1 MTQPRRKPLASC
13 PLQALDRSPD
23 SGSNPVDTLARR
35 IQFVSVRIIK
45 EPFLMLAVKEHPKA
59 AGYLDAW
66 RKTVRAAA
74 WQNLAEVR
82 RTCPGADAVRGKS
95 GRQVLV
101 FNVRG
106 NTYRL
111 IVAGHFNRQILYTL
125 RFFTYG
131 DDSKDAWKTA
141 L

>member
-1 MTQPRRKPLASC
+1 
-13 PLQALDRSPD
+13 
-23 SGSNPVDTLARR
+23 
-35 IQFVSVRIIK
+35 
-45 EPFLMLAVKEHPKA
+45 MLAAKEHPNA

-82 RTCPGADAVRGKS
+82 RTYPSADAVRVKS

-101 FNVRG
+101 FNVCG

-111 IVAGHFNRQILYTL
+111 IVAVHFNRQILYTL
-125 RFFTYG
+125 RFLTHADY
-131 DDSKDAWKTA
+131 SKDAWKTE